1 MKDIGYSRDDD
12 ELMAEIDRDGFGTL
26 AGPQGRTPVLYLGDA
41 VTVEAPPH
49 PSAHPATYSGEITR
63 LNADSVTVWI
73 EELNL
78 HNDYP
83 YSEVRRG

>member
-1 MKDIGYSRDDD
+1 MNARYG
-12 ELMAEIDRDGFGTL
+12 
-26 AGPQGRTPVLYLGDA
+26 TPVLYLGDV
-41 VTVEAPPH
+41 VTIDAPAH
-49 PSAHPATYSGEITR
+49 PNAYPATYRGEITR
-63 LNADSVTVWI
+63 LNPSTVTVWI